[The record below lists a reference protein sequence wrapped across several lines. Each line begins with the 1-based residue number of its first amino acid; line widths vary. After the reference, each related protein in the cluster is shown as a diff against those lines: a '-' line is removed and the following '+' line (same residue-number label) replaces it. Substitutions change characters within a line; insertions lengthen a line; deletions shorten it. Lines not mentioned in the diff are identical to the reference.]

1 MSLSSTPLLPIDR
14 ASLMGQRPLVVW
26 FTGLSGAGKSTLATA
41 LDHALHAAG
50 KRSFVLDGDALR
62 NGLNR
67 GLGFSAADRSEN
79 IRRAAEV
86 ARLMVD
92 AGLIVLVAF
101 ISPFRQD
108 RDAARALFS
117 NGQFIEVFVDSPLAV
132 TEARDP
138 KGLYARARRGEIP
151 QFTGIDSPY
160 EAPEAPE
167 VHLRTADIDVD
178 TAISQLL
185 AYLSPRLG

>member
-1 MSLSSTPLLPIDR
+1 M
-14 ASLMGQRPLVVW
+14 
-26 FTGLSGAGKSTLATA
+26 
-41 LDHALHAAG
+41 
-50 KRSFVLDGDALR
+50 LDGDALR
-62 NGLNR
+62 SGLNR

-138 KGLYARARRGEIP
+138 KGLYARARRGEIL